1 MYIKTVAYVRF
12 MNVLGFFSTGDE
24 SLAEI
29 YAWEEDEIIMDS
41 FVILLS

>member
-1 MYIKTVAYVRF
+1 MLDSW
-12 MNVLGFFSTGDE
+12 MCWGFFSTGDE